1 MNEIDKFTIFHN
13 EKISSAAAGLE
24 KLIELSLPPVLVVVD
39 KYDILKGTITDG
51 DIRRY
56 LIRNNNLDDIVLN
69 AMNNTPFSI
78 RTEEEVTKEQLKNLK
93 VVPVIDGLSKVIDIV
108 YISSKSRSTNIANTN
123 VVINAG
129 GLGKRLYPYTKL
141 IPKPLVRVNHIP
153 MIDHV
158 INSFISYGFKN
169 FKVILNHKKEM
180 IINHLNYKGS
190 SINIEFIVEDEPFGT
205 IGGLGL
211 INEITNPFILTNCDI
226 LVNHDPTLLLEFHTK
241 NNHDLTVVSS
251 TYENTIP
258 YGVLSI
264 NDKGIIESVI
274 EKPSKN
280 HFVSTVLYVIN
291 KELLDL
297 IPNKKRLD
305 MDEFIRSLLKSKI
318 PVGIYP
324 IEHQQW
330 SDMGTIEGL
339 LLTERKLSGN
349 SE

>member
-1 MNEIDKFTIFHN
+1 MNEIDKFTIFYN
-13 EKISSAAAGLE
+13 EKISSAAAALGT
-24 KLIELSLPPVLVVVD
+24 LIELSLPPVLVVVD
-39 KYDILKGTITDG
+39 EYDILKGTITDG

-56 LIRNNNLDDIVLN
+56 LIRNSNLDDIVFN
-69 AMNNTPFSI
+69 AMNKTPFCI
-78 RTEEEVTKEQLKNLK
+78 RIEEEVTKEQLNNLK

-108 YISSKSRSTNIANTN
+108 YMNSNSSINNLANTY

-129 GLGKRLYPYTKL
+129 GLGKRLSPYTKT
-141 IPKPLVRVNHIP
+141 IPKPLVLVNHIP

-158 INSFISYGFKN
+158 INSFIRYGFKN

-180 IINHLNYKGS
+180 IINHLNNKRS
-190 SINIEFIVEDEPFGT
+190 SINIEFIVEDEPYGT
-205 IGGLGL
+205 VGGLGL
-211 INEITNPFILTNCDI
+211 IYDITTPFILTNCDI
-226 LVNHDPTLLLEFHTK
+226 LVNQDPTLLLEFHTK

-251 TYENTIP
+251 IYENTIP
-258 YGVLSI
+258 YGVLTI

-274 EKPSKN
+274 EKPSNN
-280 HFVSTVLYVIN
+280 HFVSTGLYIIN
-291 KELLDL
+291 KDLLNL
-297 IPNKKRLD
+297 IPTKKRLD
-305 MDEFIRSLLKSKI
+305 MDEFIQSLLKSRI

-324 IEHQQW
+324 IDHQQW

>member
-1 MNEIDKFTIFHN
+1 MNEIDKFTLLYS
-13 EKISSAAAGLE
+13 EKISSAAVNLE
-24 KLIELSLPPVLVVVD
+24 KLIELSLPPVLIVVD

-56 LIRNNNLDDIVLN
+56 LIRNSNLDDIVLN
-69 AMNNTPFSI
+69 AMNKTPFS
-78 RTEEEVTKEQLKNLK
+78 TQNKEEVTEEQLKNFK
-93 VVPVIDGLSKVIDIV
+93 VVPIVDGLSKVIDIV
-108 YISSKSRSTNIANTN
+108 HISSKSRSNDIANTN

-129 GLGKRLYPYTKL
+129 GLGKRLYPYTKS
-141 IPKPLVRVNHIP
+141 IPKPLVLVNHIP

-158 INSFISYGFKN
+158 INSFISYGFKK

-180 IINHLNYKGS
+180 IINHLNYKDS

-205 IGGLGL
+205 VGGLGL
-211 INEITNPFILTNCDI
+211 INDVTNPFILTNCDI
-226 LVNHDPTLLLEFHTK
+226 LVDHDPSLLLEFHKK

-251 TYENTIP
+251 TYENTVP
-258 YGVLSI
+258 YGVLTT
-264 NDKGIIESVI
+264 NDKGIIESLI
-274 EKPSKN
+274 EKPSN
-280 HFVSTVLYVIN
+280 TQFVSTGLYIIN
-291 KELLDL
+291 KELLEL

-305 MDEFIRSLLKSKI
+305 MDEFIKSLLKSKI

-339 LLTERKLSGN
+339 LLTERKLSGH